1 MGSDGGS
8 QDRGGWKVAAR
19 ISLLVGIVAGVLAIV
34 QAVQPRESEPST
46 PSTTEG
52 IPSFTA
58 DVTRLTEAVQFISWL
73 EKMDGRVVQLR
84 LDCRD
89 DSDTSLCHYLSA
101 LPGETKDSEV
111 EINTSNDC
119 ASSKLATTF
128 CESHVFGLYVRIPQD
143 TTARLG
149 LGEGAGTW
157 RLTGK
162 FRVTD
167 NGTAGFIGWR
177 NFDLLAQSS

>member
-8 QDRGGWKVAAR
+8 QDRGGWKVAGR
-19 ISLLVGIVAGVLAIV
+19 ISLVVGIVAGVLAIV
-34 QAVQPRESEPST
+34 QAVRPESNANA
-46 PSTTEG
+46 PSTTEA

-58 DVTRLTEAVQFISWL
+58 DVTRLTEATQFISWL
-73 EKMDGRVVQLR
+73 EMMDGKVVQLR
-84 LDCRD
+84 LDCGD

-111 EINTSNDC
+111 EINTSQDC
-119 ASSKLATTF
+119 ASSKRATTA
-128 CESHVFGLYVRIPQD
+128 CEGHIFGLYVRIPQD

-157 RLTGK
+157 RLTGR

-177 NFDLLAQSS
+177 NFDLLAQ